1 MGAIKAK
8 ERAAASAG
16 YAQARGV
23 AAETEREDRPRLF
36 DAGGQG
42 VLPGLEEWAVRFRLR
57 CEEPDETYYFVRV
70 DGLTFVVPLSEVR
83 RLTAL
88 YPGVDP
94 REWELWAAR
103 EFSRELG
110 QAFAPAG

>member
-1 MGAIKAK
+1 MGAVKTK
-8 ERAAASAG
+8 TRAAASTG
-16 YAQARGV
+16 YAQAQGV
-23 AAETEREDRPRLF
+23 AAEAEDRPRLF

-70 DGLTFVVPLSEVR
+70 DGLTFIVPLSEVR
-83 RLTAL
+83 RLSAL
-88 YPGVDP
+88 YPGVDR